1 LKKRGIVLMPR
12 KVFDDLLTR
21 LQVTKAAL
29 YFRFQFSR
37 MALITA

>member
-1 LKKRGIVLMPR
+1 MKKRGVLVPR
-12 KVFDDLLTR
+12 KVFDDLLRR